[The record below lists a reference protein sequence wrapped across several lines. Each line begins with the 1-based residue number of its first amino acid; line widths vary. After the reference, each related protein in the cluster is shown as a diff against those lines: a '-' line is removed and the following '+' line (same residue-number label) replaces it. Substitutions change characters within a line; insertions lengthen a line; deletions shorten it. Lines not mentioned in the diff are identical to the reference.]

1 MGISE
6 RVYVLK
12 CLAEWIWY
20 GVLDYVGLLRIT
32 DSTDTIFNVGFR
44 LSDIKKYCLHSN

>member
-20 GVLDYVGLLRIT
+20 GVLDYVGLLQI
-32 DSTDTIFNVGFR
+32 TDTIFNLGFR
-44 LSDIKKYCLHSN
+44 LSDIKKYCLHSR